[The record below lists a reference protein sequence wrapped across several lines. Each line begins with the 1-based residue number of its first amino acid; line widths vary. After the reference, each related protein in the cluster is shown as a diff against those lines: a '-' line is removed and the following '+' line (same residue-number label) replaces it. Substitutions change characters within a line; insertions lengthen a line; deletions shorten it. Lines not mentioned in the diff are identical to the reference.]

1 MLHSEKR
8 REKLKS
14 PLAILAALFL
24 STSLA
29 LCDSGL
35 IITEF
40 LAANNSVLIDEDE
53 DSSDWIEIHNTS
65 QQPISLE
72 GWCLTDE
79 EDNLAKWQFPNIT
92 IESLGF
98 VLVFASG
105 KNRSNPETELHA
117 NFKLDRNGDY
127 LALVQPDKKTIAT
140 EFSPQY
146 PAQINDVSYG
156 QSMDLEIHPYLT
168 AESKGKMH
176 FRTNAQAAPRWIQP
190 DFEDNNWE
198 PATTAVGYIIKDHSV
213 PVASLVPTDDITKP
227 GDDIIP
233 TSTRSPV
240 GETVE
245 NAIDNDVRTKY
256 LNFDKLNA
264 GMTVEPESEQSLVT
278 GLLLTSANDAPQR
291 DPASFVLYGSNN
303 GIDFSLIAKEKIDVF
318 PGRFRSQEIHFPNDQ
333 IFRLY
338 RLIFPTIRNAGS
350 AVAMQIAE
358 VQFMGKTGRIV
369 KDSKLADVTH
379 SSDLITP
386 TSHHSPD
393 NETVE
398 NAIDNNPK
406 TKYLN
411 FDKVNTG
418 LTLTTTE
425 CVVTGLA
432 LTSANDAP
440 DRDPAK
446 FVLSGSKDDG
456 VTFTKIASGNVPIF
470 QERFD
475 RQTVS
480 FDNDVA
486 YKTYELVFPTTIG
499 PSGCCMQIAEVELL
513 GVSGPSSSDIEN
525 LISTNVE
532 TDMFS
537 RTAILDLRFPFTVKA
552 GDPTDYLS
560 LNVRYSG
567 GFLAYLNGVLVAQ
580 SNAPENPDF
589 TSTSILKRSRKDALA
604 WESFSINAKQIRKDR
619 NLLAIRTLS
628 DSADSLEFLFQAQL
642 ENTRESLGATS
653 YFSSPTPNY
662 HNGEA
667 SSGLLSTP
675 EADHEHGFYEAPF
688 KLALSSTTEGAS
700 IRYTMDG
707 SNPTLTTGETY
718 TAPIPINHTTI
729 LRATAFLKNWLP
741 SKTLTQTYVFSED
754 TIRQTSSIAR
764 SSGFPNR
771 WDNQTADY
779 DLDQR
784 VTGLNGKDRY
794 GGKYTRRLK
803 ESLQSLPSI
812 SIVMDI
818 ADLFGPRGIY
828 SNPERRGATWERPA
842 SVEMIHPDKSQGFQE
857 DVGIRIQGGAFRM
870 MQSRLLTM
878 KKSFRLIFRSNYG
891 ASELD
896 YPLFGPEVESGFN
909 NIVLR
914 ANGNDAWTF
923 GGAEALYIRDTFAM
937 KTARDMGMAAPNSTF
952 VHLYLN
958 GLYWGLYNPVER
970 PDAGFSAKYHGGE
983 KGDWDALNQ
992 DSAPDGNRDA
1002 WNRMLN
1008 ILNGNSSSDEVYQRL
1023 QGNNPDGTA
1032 NPEFENLLNMENM
1045 IDYMILNFYVGNGDW
1060 PGRNHWVG
1068 RNRNNGDGFY
1078 FYPWDTETAL
1088 GLGSGLG
1095 CNRLNASGAVASPY
1109 AALRNNAAFRL
1120 LFADRIHRHFFPG
1133 GALYVNPDSP
1143 QWNRSK
1149 LENNRPAAR
1158 FAKLVNQVKD
1168 AMIAE
1173 STRWGDQLKNSPFTP
1188 DEHWKPEKDDL
1199 LKNYFPNRSRI
1210 VLGQFQNVGLYP
1222 SVQAP
1227 VLNLTGGTEDGFQ
1240 IKINASKGNV
1250 FFTFDGNDPRGPT
1263 GVKYD
1268 GPVVLNNLTTVKART
1283 LYNSEWSA
1291 LAESTLLSENH
1302 SLLITELHYHPA
1314 QPTSDEI
1321 KAGFDNANDFEFMEI
1336 HNAGVST
1343 IDLQGVRFID
1353 GIQFGFIASPIKK
1366 LLGGQFLLMVKDRKA
1381 FEKRYG
1387 PGLPIAGEY
1396 SGQLANN
1403 GERIE
1408 AVNGSGETILELN
1421 YGTKKPWPEDADAR
1435 GGSMEIID
1443 RNNTFMRPENWRTS
1457 LHQGGSP
1464 GYPGNI
1470 NQIII
1475 KSLVIKEGELNMVFS
1490 APVGGDYTVL
1500 YRESLSKGYWSPL
1513 RKVETTSL
1521 TKTEIEVQVGIPNE
1535 TETSFFKLM
1544 SEEN

>member
-1 MLHSEKR
+1 
-8 REKLKS
+8 LKS
-14 PLAILAALFL
+14 PPTILAALFL
-24 STSLA
+24 AASLA
-29 LCDSGL
+29 PCYPDGPGL

-40 LAANNSVLIDEDE
+40 LAANNSGLIDEDE

-65 QQPISLE
+65 QEPISLE
-72 GWCLTDE
+72 GWHLTDE
-79 EDNLAKWQFPNIT
+79 RDNLAKWQFPNIT
-92 IESLGF
+92 VESLGY

-105 KNRSNPETELHA
+105 KNRSNPKTELHT
-117 NFKLDRNGDY
+117 NFKLNRNGDY
-127 LALVQPDKKTIAT
+127 LAFVQPDKKTIAT

-176 FRTNAQAAPRWIQP
+176 FRTSALAASHWIQP
-190 DFEDNNWE
+190 GFEDENWE
-198 PATTAVGYIIKDHSV
+198 AATTAVGYIKKDHSV
-213 PVASLVPTDDITKP
+213 PIASLVPTDDITKP

-240 GETVE
+240 GETVK
-245 NAIDNDVRTKY
+245 NAIDNDVKTKY

-264 GMTVEPESEQSLVT
+264 GMTVEPESEQSVVT

-303 GIDFSLIAKEKIDVF
+303 GIGFSVIAKDKIDAF
-318 PGRFRSQEIHFPNDQ
+318 PDRFSSQEIHFPNDQ
-333 IFRLY
+333 TFRLY

-358 VQFMGKTGRIV
+358 VQFMGKADHLV
-369 KDSKLADVTH
+369 KDSTLADVTH
-379 SSDLITP
+379 SSDLIIP
-386 TSHHSPD
+386 TSHRSPS

-418 LTLTTTE
+418 LTITTTE
-425 CVVTGLA
+425 GVVTGLA

-446 FVLSGSKDDG
+446 FVLSGSNDDG
-456 VTFTKIASGNVPIF
+456 VTFTKIASGNVPEF

-486 YKTYELVFPTTIG
+486 YKTYELIFPMTVG
-499 PSGCCMQIAEVELL
+499 PSGCCMQISEVEFL
-513 GVSGPSSSDIEN
+513 GVSGPSSSDFED
-525 LISTNVE
+525 LILTNVE
-532 TDMFS
+532 TDMYG

-552 GDPTDYLS
+552 GDPSDYLS

-589 TSTSILKRSRKDALA
+589 PSTNILKRPRKDVLA
-604 WESFSINAKQIRKDR
+604 WESFGINAKQIRKGR
-619 NLLAIRTLS
+619 NLLAIRALN

-642 ENTRESLGATS
+642 ENTRESLGTTS
-653 YFSSPTPNY
+653 YFSSPTPGCQ
-662 HNGEA
+662 NGEP
-667 SSGLLSTP
+667 SPGLVATP
-675 EADHEHGFYEAPF
+675 EADHEHGFYETPF
-688 KLALSSTTEGAS
+688 KLALSSITEGAS
-700 IRYTMDG
+700 IRYTTDG
-707 SNPTLTTGETY
+707 SNPTLATGETY
-718 TAPIPINHTTI
+718 TAPIPIDHTTI
-729 LRATAFLKNWLP
+729 LRSTAFHKNWLP
-741 SKTLTQTYVFSED
+741 SRTLTQTYVFPED
-754 TIRQTSSIAR
+754 TIRQTSISAKN
-764 SSGFPNR
+764 SGFPKR

-794 GGKYTRRLK
+794 RGKYTRRLK

-818 ADLFGPRGIY
+818 GDLFGPRGIY

-857 DVGIRIQGGAFRM
+857 NVGIRIQGGAFRE
-870 MQSRLLTM
+870 MQSRLLTL
-878 KKSFRLIFRSNYG
+878 KKSFRLIFRSKYG
-891 ASELD
+891 ASQLD

-923 GGAEALYIRDTFAM
+923 AGTKALYIRDTFAM

-970 PDAGFSAKYHGGE
+970 PDAGFSEKYHGGKKE
-983 KGDWDALNQ
+983 DWDALNQ

-1008 ILNGNSSSDEVYQRL
+1008 ILNGNSSSNEVYQRL
-1023 QGNNPDGTA
+1023 QGNNLDGTA
-1032 NPEFENLLNMENM
+1032 NPQFESLLNMENM

-1095 CNRLNASGAVASPY
+1095 TNRLNASGAVASPY

-1120 LFADRIHRHFFPG
+1120 LFADRIHRHFFRG

-1143 QWNRSK
+1143 QWNPASP
-1149 LENNRPAAR
+1149 ESNRPATR
-1158 FAKLVNQVKD
+1158 FAKLVDQVKD
-1168 AMIAE
+1168 AMIGE

-1210 VLGQFQNVGLYP
+1210 VLGQFQKAGLYP
-1222 SVQAP
+1222 SVKAP

-1240 IKINASKGNV
+1240 LKINAPKGNV

-1263 GVKYD
+1263 GKKYD

-1283 LYNSEWSA
+1283 LYNSKWSA
-1291 LAESTLLSENH
+1291 LAEATLLSGNPT
-1302 SLLITELHYHPA
+1302 LLITELHYHPA
-1314 QPTSDEI
+1314 QPSSDEI
-1321 KAGFDNANDFEFMEI
+1321 KAGFNNANDFEFMEI
-1336 HNAGVST
+1336 HNAGMST
-1343 IDLQGVRFID
+1343 IDLHGVRFTD
-1353 GIQFGFIASPIKK
+1353 GIQFGFTTSPIKK
-1366 LLGGQFLLMVKDRKA
+1366 ILGGHFFLLVKNRKA

-1387 PGLPIAGEY
+1387 SGLPIAGEY

-1408 AVNGSGETILELN
+1408 AVNGSGDTILELN
-1421 YGTKKPWPEDADAR
+1421 YGTKDPWPEEADGR
-1435 GGSMEIID
+1435 GSSMEIID
-1443 RNNTFMRPENWRTS
+1443 PNNTFSRPENWRTS

-1464 GYPGNI
+1464 GHPGNI

-1475 KSLVIKEGELNMVFS
+1475 KRLDIKKKGELNLVFS
-1490 APVGGDYTVL
+1490 APVGGGYTVL
-1500 YRESLSKGYWSPL
+1500 YRESLSKGDWSPL

-1535 TETSFFKLM
+1535 TETCFFKII